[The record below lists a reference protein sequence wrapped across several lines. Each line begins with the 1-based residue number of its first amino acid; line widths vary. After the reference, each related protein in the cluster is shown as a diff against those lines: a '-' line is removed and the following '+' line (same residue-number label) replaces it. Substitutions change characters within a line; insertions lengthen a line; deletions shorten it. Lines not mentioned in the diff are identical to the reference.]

1 MKIVRDGK
9 KGNKMEILAEKA
21 IHTMNSLTIIAIGMV
36 VLIVLDVII
45 YSICREA
52 PSDIEMLGMVIGGCF
67 VVLFTVLG
75 AKYSISHPV
84 MEYKVRFVEKIDME
98 EFLDTYEIRD
108 KDGSIIT
115 IRCLDPSAPSEEAT
129 N

>member
-1 MKIVRDGK
+1 
-9 KGNKMEILAEKA
+9 MEILAEKVIYTFNGYWFMVICCA
-21 IHTMNSLTIIAIGMV
+21 MLAGIGVIIACICEDEFSIGNKIAISLALIAMV
-36 VLIVLDVII
+36 
-45 YSICREA
+45 
-52 PSDIEMLGMVIGGCF
+52 G
-67 VVLFTVLG
+67 FTFLG
-75 AKYSISHPV
+75 ADYSFNHPV

-115 IRCLDPSAPSEEAT
+115 IRCLEPSAPSKEAT